1 MPNFLIKFL
10 KISRKVEGEKMSIN
24 KLNIVNG
31 IIQDNSIDGIPV
43 KRNIVDP
50 KGLKMLEL

>member
-1 MPNFLIKFL
+1 
-10 KISRKVEGEKMSIN
+10 MSIN